1 MAADS
6 LSVLKYQSAWLS
18 KCSHIFK
25 KILSHYSLNQPPT
38 PLRFM
43 FIFIT
48 PVRHKRSLMLKPTL
62 SQSRSSEWNVC
73 SAGVMSV
80 CSQLWWN
87 KNQCAHTIS
96 QKGGYWWL
104 SHLFLKD
111 FFFLPGEWCSQSVS
125 SEFALLFPFQRV
137 FLMDHLTFLQT
148 FVLWDWSNEFISPA
162 PRTYQGDRIWDGGR
176 KGERRWVSEGMKT
189 KPPCSLGLPQQFR
202 LCDLATFTVKYNR
215 ITRLNAVHSTMTRTS
230 RSQLSPLV
238 NCTITNILYAQH
250 QYHHPNFPSS
260 CTTSHTLR
268 V

>member
-1 MAADS
+1 
-6 LSVLKYQSAWLS
+6 
-18 KCSHIFK
+18 
-25 KILSHYSLNQPPT
+25 
-38 PLRFM
+38 M

-62 SQSRSSEWNVC
+62 SQSRSFEWNVC

-111 FFFLPGEWCSQSVS
+111 FFLSAWRTMQPIGFKWICIVIPISTCVLDGSFDLS
-125 SEFALLFPFQRV
+125 A
-137 FLMDHLTFLQT
+137 DI
-148 FVLWDWSNEFISPA
+148 VLWDWSNEFISPA

-176 KGERRWVSEGMKT
+176 KGEQRWVSEGMKT
-189 KPPCSLGLPQQFR
+189 KPPCSRRLPQQFR

-215 ITRLNAVHSTMTRTS
+215 ITRLNTVHSTMTRTS
-230 RSQLSPLV
+230 RSQLSPLL